1 MSSATTAT
9 TERPPAVGTGFGG
22 PAPARGRGSRERVL
36 AYALLAPAVALV
48 LAFVVAPLVVVI
60 GLAFFDVNLIA
71 GTARFVGF
79 DNFAT
84 EATHP
89 EFLNSL
95 RNTLVYGVLTVV
107 PSILLGLVF
116 AVVINALSRG
126 QGFWRTVYFMPVAT
140 TLVAMSAVWRWLF
153 KADTGVVD
161 QILAP
166 LGVHNWLGDPNLAL
180 GAVAIVGNW
189 HQIGLVTVLYL
200 AALGTLPRDQYESA
214 TLDGAGAWNRFL
226 HVTWPGLGPTTV
238 FAFILCCSSALQ
250 AYDVIAAMTQGG
262 PLGSTETLTY
272 VIWLRGVNYFD
283 IGRAAV
289 LSIALL
295 ALSVIATLVQ
305 RSRTFQRLEQA
316 GTR

>member
-1 MSSATTAT
+1 MSTTVGAARAAPSPTTALP
-9 TERPPAVGTGFGG
+9 RPA
-22 PAPARGRGSRERVL
+22 AELSPARDRVL
-36 AYALLAPAVALV
+36 AYTLLAPAIFLV
-48 LAFVVAPLVVVI
+48 LAFVIAPLLIVI
-60 GLAFFDVNLIA
+60 SLAFFDVNLIA
-71 GTARFVGF
+71 GKATFVGLH
-79 DNFAT
+79 NFAT

-95 RNTLVYGVLTVV
+95 RNTLVYALLTVI
-107 PSILLGLVF
+107 PSIVLGLLF
-116 AVVINALSRG
+116 AVTINSLAGG
-126 QGFWRTVYFMPVAT
+126 QGFWRTIYFMPVAT

-153 KADTGVVD
+153 RTDTGVIDHV
-161 QILAP
+161 LSP
-166 LGVHNWLGDPNLAL
+166 LGLHNWLGDPNLAL
-180 GAVAIVGNW
+180 GAVSIVGNW

-214 TLDGAGAWNRFL
+214 TLDGAGSWNRFF

-272 VIWLRGVNYFD
+272 MIWLRGVNYFD

-295 ALSVIATLVQ
+295 GLSVIVTAIQ
-305 RSRTFQRLEQA
+305 RSRAVQHLERA
-316 GTR
+316 GIR

>member
-1 MSSATTAT
+1 MSTVIGIARASGAPEELQAP
-9 TERPPAVGTGFGG
+9 RPA
-22 PAPARGRGSRERVL
+22 ARTSPRDRIL
-36 AYALLAPAVALV
+36 AYVLLAPALV
-48 LAFVVAPLVVVI
+48 LIVAFVIAPLVFVI

-71 GTARFVGF
+71 GTTRFVGL
-79 DNFAT
+79 DNFAS

-89 EFLNSL
+89 EFLNSV
-95 RNTLVYGVLTVV
+95 RNTLLYGLLTVF
-107 PSILLGLVF
+107 PSIFLGLLS
-116 AVVINALSRG
+116 AVIINSLARG

-153 KADTGVVD
+153 RADTGVVD
-161 QILAP
+161 LLLSP
-166 LGVHNWLGDPNLAL
+166 LGLRDWLGDPSLAL
-180 GAVAIVGNW
+180 GAVAMVGNW

-214 TLDGAGAWNRFL
+214 TLDGAGAWSRFI

-262 PLGSTETLTY
+262 PLGATETLTY

-289 LSIALL
+289 LSIALF
-295 ALSVIATLVQ
+295 ALSIVVTMVQ
-305 RSRTFQRLEQA
+305 RSRALQRLEQA

>member
-1 MSSATTAT
+1 MSTMVDAA
-9 TERPPAVGTGFGG
+9 RPRPQRAS
-22 PAPARGRGSRERVL
+22 GRDRML
-36 AYALLAPAVALV
+36 AYTLLTPAILLV
-48 LAFVVAPLVVVI
+48 LAFVIAPLLIVI

-71 GTARFVGF
+71 GTATFVGL
-79 DNFAT
+79 DNFAA
-84 EATHP
+84 EAAHP

-95 RNTLVYGVLTVV
+95 RNTLVYGLLTVV
-107 PSILLGLVF
+107 PSIVLGLLF
-116 AVVINALSRG
+116 AVSINSLARG

-153 KADTGVVD
+153 RADTGVVD
-161 QILAP
+161 QVLSP
-166 LGVHNWLGDPNLAL
+166 LGLHNWLGDPNLAL
-180 GAVAIVGNW
+180 GAVSIVGNW

-214 TLDGAGAWNRFL
+214 TLDGAGAWNRFF

-295 ALSVIATLVQ
+295 ALSVVVTAIQ
-305 RSRTFQRLEQA
+305 RSRAVQRLEQA